1 MMDQEE
7 LKKALAEQEERLRK
21 EFARQKPWWNDRFN
35 AIKGDPQTAGL
46 LVIVTIAADRFG
58 IPALKWAG
66 IL

>member
-1 MMDQEE
+1 MNPDE
-7 LKKALAEQEERLRK
+7 LKAALAEQEERLRK

-35 AIKGDPQTAGL
+35 AIKADPQTAGL

-58 IPALKWAG
+58 LPLLKWAG